1 MKRCQPRI
9 LCLKKFSSKMREK
22 FRHSQIN
29 KSSGNVLPLDLTA
42 RTVKGVLQVEIKE
55 KTINLKPYEEI
66 QICSKGESIHNYKVY
81 YM

>member
-1 MKRCQPRI
+1 
-9 LCLKKFSSKMREK
+9 MREK

-81 YM
+81 YT